1 MSTDQLTNGEAQPVW
16 AIIELMGHVKY
27 GGQVS
32 KDHQFGTAM
41 LRVDVP
47 QADGTFVSQLVNP
60 SSLYRLTICSEE
72 LARAAAEGGRM
83 KPMES
88 WEVKHLLPPPET
100 GARAQMRARASAED
114 DDFADDTE
122 F

>member
-1 MSTDQLTNGEAQPVW
+1 MIDQPEAEKPVW

-47 QADGTFVSQLVNP
+47 QTDGTFVSQLVNP
-60 SSLYRLTICSEE
+60 SSLYRLTMCSEE
-72 LARAAAEGGRM
+72 LARTAAKGGQM
-83 KPMES
+83 KPMDP
-88 WEVKHLLPPPET
+88 WEVKHLLPAPKEPAVPAGSYDDE
-100 GARAQMRARASAED
+100 ED
-114 DDFADDTE
+114 DGRVE
-122 F
+122 Y

>member
-1 MSTDQLTNGEAQPVW
+1 MSENVTTPQEAALVW

-32 KDHQFGTAM
+32 KDNQFGTAM

-47 QADGTFVSQLVNP
+47 QQDGTFVSQLVNP
-60 SSLYRLTICSEE
+60 TSLYRLTMCSEE
-72 LARAAAEGGRM
+72 LARAAAKGGQM
-83 KPMES
+83 KPMDS
-88 WEVKHLLPPPET
+88 WELKHLLPALALRQPHPD
-100 GARAQMRARASAED
+100 ED
-114 DDFADDTE
+114 DHGDPDDDPDDGS

>member
-1 MSTDQLTNGEAQPVW
+1 MQESIEQPPVW

-32 KDHQFGTAM
+32 KDNQFGTAL

-60 SSLYRLTICSEE
+60 TSLYRLTMCSEQ
-72 LARAAAEGGRM
+72 LARAAAKGGQM
-83 KPMES
+83 KPMDS
-88 WEVKHLLPPPET
+88 WEVKHLLPAPK
-100 GARAQMRARASAED
+100 SAVAAGDYHANPD
-114 DDFADDTE
+114 DKPDDENDF
-122 F
+122 